1 MITRKSKVNHAE
13 LGNGIVE
20 SIDPY
25 SGVCTVDFKG
35 VLKRLK
41 YDNLRSNH
49 VNEYK
54 PKISTLNAIEELEKE
69 LNRNHVAI
77 ATLGMLRKKL
87 GL

>member
-1 MITRKSKVNHAE
+1 MIVSKSRVNHAE
-13 LGNGIVE
+13 YGNGIVE

-41 YDNLRSNH
+41 YTTLRKGY

-54 PKISTLNAIEELEKE
+54 PEMSALNAIEELKEKYSRNEIALIVLNE
-69 LNRNHVAI
+69 LK
-77 ATLGMLRKKL
+77 GML
-87 GL
+87 